1 MSLKYEN
8 YIFDLYGTL
17 IDIRTDENKPEFW
30 EKIAEFYACYGADYS
45 AFELHTIYVET
56 VHRME
61 QELADREG
69 KAFPEI
75 QLEYVFAWLL
85 INAPKKHEA
94 RLPLYDGRY
103 VEIRGIMPEKE
114 REAKENKLPGIEQ
127 GPDSTRNVVQGN
139 VRQNPAYF
147 DFRGN
152 PWNLEQNRVLMEEL
166 VHSAWV
172 RDLSNLFRVL
182 SREKIEVYPGT
193 KEIFEE
199 IKSEGGKI
207 YLLSN
212 AQALFTIP
220 EIERMGLMPYFDGV
234 YISSDKRM
242 KKPQPEFMQLLIDEQ
257 QLDKTRSVMI
267 GNDVEADVGVAVR
280 NGMQSVF
287 LNTDEL
293 TKSELKARLDHTME
307 GYDKSLLP
315 RVIMSGDIRELLDE

>member
-1 MSLKYEN
+1 
-8 YIFDLYGTL
+8 
-17 IDIRTDENKPEFW
+17 
-30 EKIAEFYACYGADYS
+30 
-45 AFELHTIYVET
+45 
-56 VHRME
+56 ME

-152 PWNLEQNRVLMEEL
+152 PWNLGQNRVLMEEL

-220 EIERMGLMPYFDGV
+220 EIEQMGLMPYFDGV

-287 LNTDEL
+287 LNTDDL

-307 GYDKSLLP
+307 GHDKSLLP